1 MRTLLID
8 NHDSYTFNLFQ
19 LLAVINGAE
28 PLVVRNDEY
37 SWEEVER
44 WAFDNVVLS
53 PGPGHPGRRRDFGI
67 CSAALE
73 YATVPLLGVCLGHQG
88 LADAEGGLVAEADEP
103 VHGRLSRVFH
113 DGSELFAGIP
123 QGFAAVRYHSLAV
136 RRVPASLRRTA
147 WSEDGVV
154 MGLADPARPRYG
166 VQFHPESIAA
176 EHGDTLL
183 TNFRNLSWRHAS
195 ERRAPRPKRP
205 PPPSAARP
213 DAPSAGTPR
222 PAARLEVHLR
232 KAEAM
237 PDAEAVFDALYADAS
252 HAFWLDSSLSGATLA
267 RFSYMGAFGGPL
279 SRLLTYDVS
288 GQTTT
293 ETAPDGTTTTHRS
306 DLLTHLASRLEDL
319 HCDAPG
325 APFALTGGFVG
336 WLGYE
341 LKADLGGR
349 AAQRSALPDA
359 ALILADRLLV
369 FDHESG
375 ELHLVCVT
383 NAGDA
388 EPARQWF
395 AETSAALARI
405 GPDARRTPLPSPVAT
420 VLEVTP
426 GRGRGEYAAA
436 VRDAQQRIRAGE
448 SYEVCLT
455 DELRSEVEIDGLT
468 LHRVLRERNPA
479 PHGAFVRFGDISVVS
494 SSPERYL
501 SVDRERTVE
510 SKPIKGTAPSS
521 ADPAELAA
529 SAKDRAENLMIAD
542 LARNDLGRVCEV
554 GSVTVPHL
562 MAVETYATVH
572 QLVTTVRG
580 RLRPELEATDAIRA
594 SFPPGSMTGAPKER
608 TMEILDELE
617 ARPRGVYAG
626 AIGYLALNGTTD
638 LSVAIRTAVVTPGAV
653 AIGAGGAVV
662 APSDPEA
669 EHDELLL
676 KARAVVEAVALVA
689 TGAPDAHTLV
699 REATSTPSSR

>member
-19 LLAVINGAE
+19 LLAVINDAE

-37 SWEEVER
+37 SWEEVEG
-44 WAFDNVVLS
+44 WSFDNVVLS
-53 PGPGHPGRRRDFGI
+53 PGPGHPARRRDFGI
-67 CSAALE
+67 CSAALAN
-73 YATVPLLGVCLGHQG
+73 ATVPLLGVCLGHQG
-88 LADAEGGLVAEADEP
+88 LADSEGGLVAEADEP

-113 DGSELFAGIP
+113 DRSELFESIP

-183 TNFRNLSWRHAS
+183 RNFRDLTWRHAS
-195 ERRAPRPKRP
+195 ERRAPRPRRP
-205 PPPSAARP
+205 PSPQAAESEAL
-213 DAPSAGTPR
+213 DATRG
-222 PAARLEVHLR
+222 PAKLEVHLR
-232 KAEAM
+232 KADVM
-237 PDAEAVFDALYADAS
+237 PAAVDVFDALYAGAS
-252 HAFWLDSSLSGATLA
+252 HAFWLDSSLNGPALA
-267 RFSYMGAFGGPL
+267 RFSYMGALGGPL
-279 SRLLTYDVS
+279 SRLV
-288 GQTTT
+288 
-293 ETAPDGTTTTHRS
+293 THRTA
-306 DLLTHLASRLEDL
+306 DGDVMDKLARTLEEL
-319 HCDAPG
+319 HCDAAS
-325 APFALTGGFVG
+325 APFAFTGGFVG
-336 WLGYE
+336 WITYE
-341 LKADLGGR
+341 G
-349 AAQRSALPDA
+349 DA
-359 ALILADRLLV
+359 TLMLADRLLA
-369 FDHESG
+369 FDHEAG
-375 ELHLVCVT
+375 DLHLICLT
-383 NAGDA
+383 LPGDGA
-388 EPARQWF
+388 SAREWF
-395 AETSAALARI
+395 AQTSATLAAI
-405 GPDARRTPLPSPVAT
+405 DKAAPAATAAAPVAD

-426 GRGRGEYAAA
+426 RHSREEYAAA
-436 VRDAQQRIRAGE
+436 VREAQERIRAGE

-455 DELRSEVEIDGLT
+455 DELSARVDIDALA

-479 PHGAFVRFGDISVVS
+479 PHGAFIRFGDISVVS

-510 SKPIKGTAPSS
+510 TKPIKGTAPSS

-562 MAVETYATVH
+562 MAVESYATVH

-580 RLRPELEATDAIRA
+580 RLRAELTATDAIRA

-617 ARPRGVYAG
+617 GRARGVYAG

-638 LSVAIRTAVVTPGAV
+638 LSVAIRTAVVTPGEV
-653 AIGAGGAVV
+653 TIGAGGAVV
-662 APSDPEA
+662 MPSDPEA

-689 TGAPDAHTLV
+689 TGDAGAHTLGAP
-699 REATSTPSSR
+699 RPAKRSLR